1 MKEVLKDNK
10 VWFDVSKQAVK
21 ALTESY
27 NNYKSTVNALE
38 QNYKNE
44 SKKLNSHYKQEA
56 LKAFDQSKRRITR
69 DFAERNKQIRATLQ
83 ADLSKATKL
92 QPLLRSEMDFLDSMR
107 YLRPEPE
114 ELATLA
120 QEKLAEGA
128 DSFVR
133 ALQTVANENGITLL
147 NVPPT
152 RSEILKRFDSLMGVA
167 DRIVNKVAPEDVAF
181 AEVDFSALVDDFQE
195 FASERDRSGAYKKI
209 KAVPTPTSLEE
220 MIATDL
226 QQEME
231 KAKNE

>member
-1 MKEVLKDNK
+1 MKDVLLKDTW
-10 VWFDVSKQAVK
+10 VDVTKKSVK

-44 SKKLNSHYKQEA
+44 SKKLNNHYKQEA

-69 DFAERNKQIRATLQ
+69 DFTERNKQIRATLQ
-83 ADLSKATKL
+83 ADLGKATKL
-92 QPLLRSEMDFLDSMR
+92 QPLLKSEMDFLDSMR
-107 YLRPEPE
+107 YLKPEPE
-114 ELATLA
+114 ELQQLA
-120 QEKLAEGA
+120 QEKMESGA

-147 NVPPT
+147 NVPP
-152 RSEILKRFDSLMGVA
+152 RPSEVLKRFDRLMGAA
-167 DRIVNKVAPEDVAF
+167 DRIVNKTAPEDTPF
-181 AEVDFSALVDDFQE
+181 AEVDFQALADDFAE
-195 FASERDRSGAYKKI
+195 FASERDRSGNYKQI
-209 KAVPTPTSLEE
+209 RAVPTPTSLEE